1 MKIVSHLFFLA
12 LLASC
17 NTSNPSSN
25 EVVAINPPQPKAD
38 SAKTDSTKVD
48 STKVDAQS
56 KPKFNSDN
64 HPTFAK
70 WVDYY
75 LTLEANVSAD
85 KFLLENSQQ
94 RSFDKGTILATYD
107 KNFESQ
113 YKPFLIYSPNKQMY
127 IDFNSSYWGITPNDE
142 GKNEIGFEAD
152 QDISLINLKQK
163 TVKKISFKGSSEQV
177 EEVYWKNDS
186 IVVLL
191 ESNWDKNPSITEINI
206 NSGNRSAYKYVGTL
220 PKDNSAYL
228 QLKIKA
234 ALKI

>member
-1 MKIVSHLFFLA
+1 MKIVSPLFFLA
-12 LLASC
+12 VLASC

-25 EVVAINPPQPKAD
+25 EVVAIHQPQPKAD
-38 SAKTDSTKVD
+38 ATKADSTKI
-48 STKVDAQS
+48 DAQS
-56 KPKFNSDN
+56 KPKFSSDN

-75 LTLEANVSAD
+75 LTLEANISAD

-94 RSFDKGTILATYD
+94 SSFDKGTILATYD

-127 IDFNSSYWGITPNDE
+127 IDFNSSYWGISLDAE
-142 GKNEIGFEAD
+142 GKNEISFEAD
-152 QDISLINLKQK
+152 QDISLINLNQK
-163 TVKKISFKGSSEQV
+163 TVRKISFKGSNTQV

-191 ESNWDKNPSITEINI
+191 ESNSDKSPAITEINI
-206 NSGNRSAYKYVGTL
+206 NSGYRSAYKYVGTL